1 MKLKTIILSLLGI
14 ALLASCSNTT
24 TYSRQLNAEKKLIKN
39 FISRNHLHI
48 VTELPADT
56 AWTDST
62 YYQVP
67 GYDNLYFH
75 LIRRGATEG
84 KEPIAVS
91 EHVVMRYKKYTL
103 TENADTISY
112 WSPLDS
118 AYPVEFMY
126 LTDYQNA
133 CTAWHEA
140 VGLMEY
146 SGSEC
151 TIICP
156 SKQGFTADQNTVT
169 PYGYQLR
176 MQIKR

>member
-1 MKLKTIILSLLGI
+1 MKSIRIILGVASLL
-14 ALLASCSNTT
+14 LLAACSNTT

-48 VTELPADT
+48 VTELPDDT
-56 AWTDST
+56 AWTDTT

-67 GYDNLYFH
+67 GYDNMYYH

-84 KEPIAVS
+84 KESVAIS
-91 EHVVMRYKKYTL
+91 EQVVMRYKKYTL
-103 TENADTISY
+103 TENADTVSY
-112 WSPLDS
+112 WSSLDS
-118 AYPVEFMY
+118 AYPVEFKY

-133 CTAWHEA
+133 CTAWHVA

-151 TIICP
+151 IIICP
-156 SKQGFTADQNTVT
+156 SKQGFSADQNTVT